1 MEGAPETIT
10 DRHRQDSGT
19 REGGKGFKE
28 MVVGYSKI
36 TKGSKGD
43 SYREAT
49 ISLKE
54 GSTYEMLTQ
63 FS

>member
-1 MEGAPETIT
+1 M
-10 DRHRQDSGT
+10 

-28 MVVGYSKI
+28 MVVGFSKI

-43 SYREAT
+43 SCREAT